1 MDAALIE
8 KIREIIDDQEKF
20 DAVADVLEAAE
31 QERKEKQRQGI
42 SRAQANGV
50 RFGRPPAP
58 VPEDFPSIYQRYKE
72 GSLTSKVRRM
82 VYTVRRVVFSDEIG
96 FSPLCKYMEISQELF
111 SAKAAAV
118 LSGPVSADE
127 AGSGF

>member
-1 MDAALIE
+1 MDAAQIE
-8 KIREIIDDQEKF
+8 EIREIIDDQEKF

-72 GSLTSKVRRM
+72 GSLTSKEAQ
-82 VYTVRRVVFSDEIG
+82 TLLNIN
-96 FSPLCKYMEISQELF
+96 KYAFYRLVKKFKQKDDI
-111 SAKAAAV
+111 
-118 LSGPVSADE
+118 P
-127 AGSGF
+127 

>member
-1 MDAALIE
+1 M
-8 KIREIIDDQEKF
+8 Q
-20 DAVADVLEAAE
+20 
-31 QERKEKQRQGI
+31 
-42 SRAQANGV
+42 
-50 RFGRPPAP
+50 
-58 VPEDFPSIYQRYKE
+58 
-72 GSLTSKVRRM
+72 VRRM

-118 LSGPVSADE
+118 FSGPVSADE

>member
-58 VPEDFPSIYQRYKE
+58 VPED
-72 GSLTSKVRRM
+72 
-82 VYTVRRVVFSDEIG
+82 
-96 FSPLCKYMEISQELF
+96 QEM
-111 SAKAAAV
+111 
-118 LSGPVSADE
+118 GC
-127 AGSGF
+127 

>member
-42 SRAQANGV
+42 SRD
-50 RFGRPPAP
+50 R
-58 VPEDFPSIYQRYKE
+58 
-72 GSLTSKVRRM
+72 
-82 VYTVRRVVFSDEIG
+82 
-96 FSPLCKYMEISQELF
+96 
-111 SAKAAAV
+111 
-118 LSGPVSADE
+118 
-127 AGSGF
+127 